1 MQRIGQKALR
11 NGLTID
17 HRGITGDKSMPKA
30 KHSPC
35 IKVCEYDEQGYCL
48 GCQRTEEEVR
58 GWRDRTEQQ
67 QLDGIEML
75 RGRRIERE

>member
-1 MQRIGQKALR
+1 
-11 NGLTID
+11 
-17 HRGITGDKSMPKA
+17 MPKA

-35 IKVCEYDEQGYCL
+35 ISVCEYDEQGYCL

-67 QLDGIEML
+67 QLDGIAMLKERRLDELHEMFQMCM
-75 RGRRIERE
+75 ERE

>member
-1 MQRIGQKALR
+1 
-11 NGLTID
+11 
-17 HRGITGDKSMPKA
+17 MPKA

-35 IKVCEYDEQGYCL
+35 ISVCEYDEQGYCL

-75 RGRRIERE
+75 KERRIERK

>member
-1 MQRIGQKALR
+1 
-11 NGLTID
+11 
-17 HRGITGDKSMPKA
+17 MPKA

-35 IKVCEYDEQGYCL
+35 ISVCEYDEQGYCL

>member
-1 MQRIGQKALR
+1 
-11 NGLTID
+11 
-17 HRGITGDKSMPKA
+17 MPKA

-35 IKVCEYDEQGYCL
+35 ISVCEYDEQGYCL

-67 QLDGIEML
+67 QLDWY
-75 RGRRIERE
+75 RDAERETNRERIIDALTRYMDT

>member
-1 MQRIGQKALR
+1 
-11 NGLTID
+11 
-17 HRGITGDKSMPKA
+17 MPKA

-35 IKVCEYDEQGYCL
+35 ISVCEYDEQGYCL

-75 RGRRIERE
+75 KERMIDMSKGMNL

>member
-1 MQRIGQKALR
+1 
-11 NGLTID
+11 
-17 HRGITGDKSMPKA
+17 MPKT

-35 IKVCEYDEQGYCL
+35 ISVCEYDEQGYCL
-48 GCQRTEEEVR
+48 GCLRTEKEVR

-75 RGRRIERE
+75 KERMIDVMDI

>member
-1 MQRIGQKALR
+1 
-11 NGLTID
+11 
-17 HRGITGDKSMPKA
+17 MPKA

-35 IKVCEYDEQGYCL
+35 ISVCEYDEQGYCL
-48 GCQRTEEEVR
+48 GCQRTEKEVR

-75 RGRRIERE
+75 KERMIDDMDI

>member
-1 MQRIGQKALR
+1 
-11 NGLTID
+11 
-17 HRGITGDKSMPKA
+17 MPKA

-35 IKVCEYDEQGYCL
+35 ISVCEYDEQGYCL

-75 RGRRIERE
+75 KERMIDDMDI

>member
-1 MQRIGQKALR
+1 
-11 NGLTID
+11 
-17 HRGITGDKSMPKA
+17 MPKA

-35 IKVCEYDEQGYCL
+35 ISVCEYDEQGYCL

-75 RGRRIERE
+75 RERRIERENE

>member
-1 MQRIGQKALR
+1 
-11 NGLTID
+11 
-17 HRGITGDKSMPKA
+17 MPKA

-35 IKVCEYDEQGYCL
+35 ISVCEYDEQGYCL

-75 RGRRIERE
+75 RERRIERENNEPI